1 MIFCVAK
8 YKDKQ
13 FLKTRSVTDGVCVI
27 LCVAKYKDKQF
38 LKTRSVTDGVC
49 DLVCGEIQGQAIP
62 EDTQCD

>member
-1 MIFCVAK
+1 MAK

-13 FLKTRSVTDGVCVI
+13 FLKTRSVTDGVCD
-27 LCVAKYKDKQF
+27 LCVPKYKDKQF
-38 LKTRSVTDGVC
+38 LKTSSVTDGVC